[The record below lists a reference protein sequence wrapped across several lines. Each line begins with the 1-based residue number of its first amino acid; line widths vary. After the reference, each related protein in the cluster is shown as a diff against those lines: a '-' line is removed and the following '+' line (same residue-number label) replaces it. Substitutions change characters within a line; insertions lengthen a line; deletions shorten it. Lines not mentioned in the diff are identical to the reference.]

1 MATHIVP
8 KGTMPMTSIK
18 PGLSPAKPGGLRQ
31 PVKSIRTVKTP
42 RWLGEYRA
50 DSGHGYHKT
59 FGCKY
64 R

>member
-1 MATHIVP
+1 MATHLVP
-8 KGTMPMTSIK
+8 KGTMPTTPIK

-31 PVKSIRTVKTP
+31 PVKSIRKVKTP

-50 DSGHGYHKT
+50 DAGQGYHKT

>member
-1 MATHIVP
+1 MATHLVP

-18 PGLSPAKPGGLRQ
+18 PGLSPAKPGDLRQ
-31 PVKSIRTVKTP
+31 PVKSIHKTKTP
-42 RWLGEYRA
+42 QWLGTLR
-50 DSGHGYHKT
+50 SQGGMGYHKT